1 MDYFEVC
8 WSIFSTICLV
18 NVLLGILVC
27 EITTFTWLA
36 AVPIFSSAAGAI
48 ANGLCYYVY
57 YRTNPVINEVVAAV
71 FSDFFWLLQEGSLL
85 LYSYIILQ
93 RVLRPRQWR
102 VFSTLFWALMALTAI
117 SRVFIA
123 IYRVRFLIEGVDEH
137 EVTINYLHIGYFT
150 FMAISEC
157 LSAYFLVVIFA
168 SAKNT
173 SIGAALKVG
182 LLRYL
187 TRSTEMRVAFL
198 ALIGVLRTIIHPF
211 QTPGQKAVNVTSQL
225 DRFLYALF
233 CLYPMVLYIDT
244 LASKLRFN
252 EDRSIYTHSGAAD
265 HSNRYGT
272 NTQTRCYTTTKSN
285 HMSKINGGDGPFD
298 RNTSQEQIVPTDGS
312 TRSGVS
318 GVELEDMDVEG
329 FVIRKTTEVTVT

>member
-18 NVLLGILVC
+18 NVVFGILVC
-27 EITTFTWLA
+27 EITTFTVLA

-57 YRTNPVINEVVAAV
+57 YLKNPVINEVVAAV
-71 FSDFFWLLQEGSLL
+71 FSDFFWLLQEASLL

-93 RVLRPRQWR
+93 RVLRPNQWR
-102 VFSTLFWALMALTAI
+102 VFSSIFWALMVCTAI
-117 SRVFIA
+117 TRVFIT
-123 IYRVRFLIEGVDEH
+123 IYRAKFLIEGEAQY
-137 EVTINYLHIGYFT
+137 EVIINYFHIGYFS

-168 SAKNT
+168 SAT
-173 SIGAALKVG
+173 SSSMSAALKVG

-198 ALIGVLRTIIHPF
+198 ALIGVTRTIIHPF
-211 QTPGQKAVNVTSQL
+211 QTPGQKAVNIASQL

-233 CLYPMVLYIDT
+233 CLYPIVLYFDT

-252 EDRSIYTHSGAAD
+252 EDRSIYTHSDQAGA
-265 HSNRYGT
+265 SNRYGL
-272 NTQTRCYTTTKSN
+272 NTQTRCYTTRTN
-285 HMSKINGGDGPFD
+285 YASKMYGNEDALD
-298 RNTSQEQIVPTDGS
+298 RNNSQDQIVPPPGGS
-312 TRSGVS
+312 TRSGIS
-318 GVELEDMDVEG
+318 EVEMEDMDVEG
-329 FVIRKTTEVTVT
+329 LVIRKTTEVTVT